1 MKRKILG
8 IFVMGLLIGTAV
20 NTVSAC
26 TGFTASDKD
35 NVLVGINFDW
45 SRNFDVYMNVY
56 PEGEGKYGRII
67 FDIWWPWFGFDFTL
81 PIQGMNDQ
89 GLFVDTYMTPAHP
102 VDYSGKPFFESDDPE
117 YYDNSLWAYCLAK
130 CSTISE
136 VLDVY
141 INQYDQYWPNGISQ
155 GQLMFAD
162 RYGDSIII
170 EDYDTIIY
178 RDGDF
183 QVVTNFLQSQPELG
197 GYPCWRYDTAVS
209 MLENMTELSVGY
221 FSEIC
226 DATNV
231 PTTIYSNVYD
241 LINEKMHIFYNN
253 DFSKYL
259 EFDLNEE
266 LANGESRVLLGT
278 LFDFEEN
285 EPPHKTDTPE
295 GPTRGLPHVDYLF
308 KCNMTSD
315 PDFDRIMYLFDWDDG
330 TDSGWIYTAS
340 SMVEAE
346 HNWSKMRTYQV
357 RVKAMDIYGRESAWS
372 NPLEIIIPRTRT
384 VNHPLL
390 YLLFERF
397 PNVFPILRYLLG
409 FD

>member
-1 MKRKILG
+1 MKRKIVV
-8 IFVMGLLIGTAV
+8 IFVMGLLIATAV

-26 TGFTASDKD
+26 TGFTASDGE
-35 NVLVGINFDW
+35 NVLVGSNFDW
-45 SRNFDVYMNVY
+45 SRNFDVYMNVF
-56 PEGEGKYGRII
+56 PEGEGKFGRII
-67 FDIWWPWFGFDFTL
+67 FDIWWPWFGFDYTL

-102 VDYSGKPFFESDDPE
+102 VDYSGLPLFEDDDPE
-117 YYDNSLWAYCLAK
+117 YYDTSLWAYCLAK

-141 INQYDQYWPNGISQ
+141 LNQYDQYWPNGISQ

-162 RYGDSIII
+162 RFGDSIII
-170 EDYDTIIY
+170 EDYNSIIY
-178 RDGDF
+178 RVGNF

-197 GYPCWRYDTAVS
+197 GYPCWRYETACS
-209 MLENMTELSVGY
+209 MLENMTELSVDY
-221 FSEIC
+221 FGEIC

-266 LANGESRVLLGT
+266 LANGASRVLLGT
-278 LFDFEEN
+278 LFDPEEN
-285 EPPHKTDTPE
+285 EAPHKTDAPE
-295 GPTRGLPHVDYLF
+295 GPTRGLPEVDYLF
-308 KCNMTSD
+308 KCNKTSD
-315 PDFDRIMYLFDWDDG
+315 PDYDRIMYLFDWDDES
-330 TDSGWIYTAS
+330 DSGWIYTAS
-340 SMVEAE
+340 NMVEAE
-346 HNWSKMRTYQV
+346 HNWSKKGTYQV

-372 NPLEIIIPRTRT
+372 DPLEIIVPRTRP

-390 YLLFERF
+390 YRLFERF
-397 PNVFPILRYLLG
+397 PNIFPIFRYLLG